1 VLCIFPAVYV
11 VCIGSAVVAI
21 YRGLSSSRR
30 YSYRSLV
37 LEVVMV
43 NVAMMA
49 VLGVLVVVYVLRRKS
64 RLNDDV

>member
-1 VLCIFPAVYV
+1 ML
-11 VCIGSAVVAI
+11 
-21 YRGLSSSRR
+21 
-30 YSYRSLV
+30 
-37 LEVVMV
+37 

>member
-1 VLCIFPAVYV
+1 
-11 VCIGSAVVAI
+11 
-21 YRGLSSSRR
+21 
-30 YSYRSLV
+30 
-37 LEVVMV
+37 MV